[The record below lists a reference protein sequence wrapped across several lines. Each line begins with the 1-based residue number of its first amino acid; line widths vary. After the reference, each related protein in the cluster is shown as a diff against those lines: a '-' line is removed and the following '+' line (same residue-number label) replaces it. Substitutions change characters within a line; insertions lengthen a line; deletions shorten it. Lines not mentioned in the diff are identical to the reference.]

1 MDKVELHRLDRF
13 DVRRPPI
20 ILVPVGGGGVA
31 VKVGVVKST
40 TPPPKPIQESYL
52 PVLLRRELFRVGTK
66 SSELVL
72 FTFPNDWIRGL
83 SFTMCGANKV
93 ATVVV
98 VVVVV
103 LLWLLTWF
111 FWSSWRLCTLDAN
124 GVDNKYASVKG
135 RHIITD
141 GPPCK
146 SKLFADSF
154 VYVQCR

>member
-1 MDKVELHRLDRF
+1 M
-13 DVRRPPI
+13 
-20 ILVPVGGGGVA
+20 
-31 VKVGVVKST
+31 
-40 TPPPKPIQESYL
+40 
-52 PVLLRRELFRVGTK
+52 
-66 SSELVL
+66 VL
-72 FTFPNDWIRGL
+72 FTFPNDWMRGL

-98 VVVVV
+98 V
-103 LLWLLTWF
+103 LLLTLF
-111 FWSSWRLCTLDAN
+111 FWSSWILCTLDAN

-154 VYVQCR
+154 VYVQCRYPTNSPTGGGGGGGDGGVDVDATDGATILVPAGTLASWTEEEDAGRSGRMVLGSTENVCMVRFALVSS